1 MTLDRVARTL
11 SFSILISFFW
21 SSVGVQALHF
31 ATAPQEAQQPSSQ
44 GDAFA
49 MVDGIA
55 EHRIGRNDL
64 LHITV
69 WNGLAVEETTVRVA
83 EDGTIFVPFGIDLNL
98 KAQGLSSTDLK
109 RLIQKESLK
118 YFRNTVV
125 QVVIEEYNSSRAY
138 LLGEVAL
145 GASGGQG
152 GGMFPL
158 KGRQTVLE
166 FIIEHGGFTEQA
178 NLTRV
183 QINRVSGEVAFL
195 NMSEVIFQGD
205 ENQNPVVNP
214 GDIVWVPSKAVGANS
229 YYVFGEVNGPG
240 VVTSQENLSLVEVIS
255 RSGSFTRDA
264 SRSKVYIAR
273 GDPDQP
279 EVLELDLKR
288 LIEEADFAQN
298 AALQNNDVI
307 FIPRRNLAKLQDVIA
322 AVTPIL
328 GFLRDTI
335 FFIGLR

>member
-1 MTLDRVARTL
+1 MALDRVARTL

-21 SSVGVQALHF
+21 SSVGVRAFHF
-31 ATAPQEAQQPSSQ
+31 EVPPQEAQQTRSQ
-44 GDAFA
+44 GDAYA
-49 MVDGIA
+49 MVDGIP

-64 LHITV
+64 LQITV
-69 WNGLAVEETTVRVA
+69 WNGLEVEETTVRVA

-98 KAQGLSSTDLK
+98 RAQGLSSTDLK

-118 YFRNTVV
+118 YFRQTVV

-138 LLGEVAL
+138 LLGAVAL

-178 NLTRV
+178 NMTRV
-183 QINRVSGEVAFL
+183 QINRVSGEVVFL

-205 ENQNPVVNP
+205 EKQNLVVNP
-214 GDIVWVPSKAVGANS
+214 GDIVWVPSKEVGANS
-229 YYVFGEVNGPG
+229 YYVFGEVNSPG

-255 RSGSFTRDA
+255 RSGSFTKDA

-279 EVLELDLKR
+279 EVLELDIKR

-307 FIPRRNLAKLQDVIA
+307 FIPRRGLAKLQDVVA
-322 AVTPIL
+322 AITPLL
-328 GFLRDTI
+328 GLLRDTI
-335 FFIGLR
+335 FLFGR